1 MSKLSRATFGLGWFW
16 DVESQFGCQ
25 PGVVITRVGYA
36 GGDTQSPTYYKLGD
50 HTEVV
55 DVFFD
60 PDITSY
66 EALLSYYFSHLGQKT
81 ATSRQYRSV
90 IMCHNSDQL
99 ALAKSLLQEKHLG
112 KCEVSCEPFKNFY
125 IAEKKHQKNALKRHP
140 GLFKCLA
147 WEEDLTH
154 SFVATR
160 LNGYIGGNG
169 SMAKFNK
176 EWENLG
182 LSKKIVEYV
191 RKVIIKRCWW
201 HRKIY

>member
-1 MSKLSRATFGLGWFW
+1 MTGVNKLWALQNKKNLVCVFSTMNILCQIVHGTKEIPDLGEVTKEVPTPSMSKLSRATFGLGWFW

-99 ALAKSLLQEKHLG
+99 GSVKLIRSIVLPILFEYVNLDDLQGVPKNIVSSLLLQ
-112 KCEVSCEPFKNFY
+112 
-125 IAEKKHQKNALKRHP
+125 
-140 GLFKCLA
+140 
-147 WEEDLTH
+147 
-154 SFVATR
+154 
-160 LNGYIGGNG
+160 
-169 SMAKFNK
+169 
-176 EWENLG
+176 
-182 LSKKIVEYV
+182 
-191 RKVIIKRCWW
+191 
-201 HRKIY
+201 

>member
-1 MSKLSRATFGLGWFW
+1 MTGVNKLWALQNKKNLVCVFSTMNILCQIVHGTKEIPDLGEVTKEVPTPSMSKLSRAMFGLGWFW

-66 EALLSYYFSHLGQKT
+66 EALLSYYFSRLGQRT

-99 ALAKSLLQEKHLG
+99 GSVKLIRSIVLPIYPL
-112 KCEVSCEPFKNFY
+112 
-125 IAEKKHQKNALKRHP
+125 R
-140 GLFKCLA
+140 
-147 WEEDLTH
+147 
-154 SFVATR
+154 
-160 LNGYIGGNG
+160 IGTV
-169 SMAKFNK
+169 
-176 EWENLG
+176 L
-182 LSKKIVEYV
+182 
-191 RKVIIKRCWW
+191 
-201 HRKIY
+201 